1 MKVNMNNT
9 KLYVYKKFLQEVCE
23 KFNGAEQ
30 HNKDRI
36 EELCSESKLSVD
48 EVIYLLMNNYDNF

>member
-30 HNKDRI
+30 YNKDRI

>member
-1 MKVNMNNT
+1 MDNT
-9 KLYVYKKFLQEVCE
+9 KLYVYKKFLQEVYE

>member
-1 MKVNMNNT
+1 MNNT

-30 HNKDRI
+30 YNKDRI